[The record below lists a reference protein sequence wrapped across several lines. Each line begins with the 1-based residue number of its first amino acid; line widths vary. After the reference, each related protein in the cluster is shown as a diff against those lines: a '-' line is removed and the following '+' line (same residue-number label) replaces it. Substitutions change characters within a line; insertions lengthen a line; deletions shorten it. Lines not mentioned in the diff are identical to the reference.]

1 MNITTMR
8 KMLISTTVA
17 SLAFAAPHALAKE
30 LIFAIGAAQGSLQYK
45 TAEKF
50 ANNANAALKSAG
62 SDYSIS
68 LFGDGQLGKDKE
80 LMQKLK
86 LGTVHLS
93 QPSSIMAKVTPQ
105 FALFDMPFL
114 VKDRAHLAKI
124 ESDVFWPS
132 IAPTADKKGYKVLS
146 MWENGFR
153 HITNNVKP
161 INTPADLKGIKLRT
175 PNSTWRVS
183 MFRNWGGNP
192 TPMSFSEV
200 FVALQTGVIDGQE
213 NPLTNIYAAKF
224 NEVQKYLSL
233 TNHVYSPSYLV
244 AGKRTWDKIPADV
257 QTIIKDSANA
267 IKPWMYELSDSQE
280 QELLGKLKE
289 GGMQVNKASYQDF
302 VDASKPIYEQFAKKV
317 DGGKDMLDKVLSLA
331 N

>member
-1 MNITTMR
+1 MNIKTIR
-8 KMLISTTVA
+8 KMIVKTACA
-17 SLAFAAPHALAKE
+17 SLVLAAPYSVADE

-50 ANNANAALKSAG
+50 TTTANIALKDAG
-62 SDYSIS
+62 LDYSIS

-114 VKDRAHLAKI
+114 VKDRDHLAKI
-124 ESDVFWPS
+124 ESEVFWPS
-132 IAPTADKKGYKVLS
+132 IAPTAETKGYTVLS

-153 HITNNVKP
+153 HISNNTRP
-161 INTPADLKGIKLRT
+161 ITTPKDLEGIKLRT
-175 PNSTWRVS
+175 PNSTWRVG
-183 MFRNWGGNP
+183 MFRTWGGNP

-244 AGKRTWDKIPADV
+244 AGKRTWGKLPEEV
-257 QTIIKDSANA
+257 QSIIRESANS
-267 IKPWMYELSDSQE
+267 IKPWMYALSDQQE
-280 QELLGKLKE
+280 KELLTKLE
-289 GGMQVNKASYQDF
+289 QGGMQVNIASYQAF
-302 VDASKPIYEQFAKKV
+302 VDASQPIYDQFSQEV
-317 DGGKDMLDKVLSLA
+317 EGGKAMLDTVLDLA
-331 N
+331 K

>member
-124 ESDVFWPS
+124 ESDV
-132 IAPTADKKGYKVLS
+132 
-146 MWENGFR
+146 
-153 HITNNVKP
+153 
-161 INTPADLKGIKLRT
+161 
-175 PNSTWRVS
+175 
-183 MFRNWGGNP
+183 
-192 TPMSFSEV
+192 
-200 FVALQTGVIDGQE
+200 
-213 NPLTNIYAAKF
+213 
-224 NEVQKYLSL
+224 
-233 TNHVYSPSYLV
+233 
-244 AGKRTWDKIPADV
+244 
-257 QTIIKDSANA
+257 
-267 IKPWMYELSDSQE
+267 
-280 QELLGKLKE
+280 
-289 GGMQVNKASYQDF
+289 
-302 VDASKPIYEQFAKKV
+302 
-317 DGGKDMLDKVLSLA
+317 
-331 N
+331 